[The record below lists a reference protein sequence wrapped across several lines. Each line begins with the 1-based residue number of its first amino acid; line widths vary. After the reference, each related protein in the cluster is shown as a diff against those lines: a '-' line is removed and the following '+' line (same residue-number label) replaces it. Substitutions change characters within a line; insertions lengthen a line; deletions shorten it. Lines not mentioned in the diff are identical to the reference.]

1 MMFNFANYPVWINL
15 VIFAL
20 AGGIVCFSGARL
32 SIYADTIADRTGW
45 GRAFI
50 GALLLGGAASLPEI
64 ATTTTA
70 SAIGNASLAANNLLG
85 EIGMQMAIL
94 ALIDLVMVKGALT
107 FFAPQPVLM
116 LGGVILVTLLGL
128 VLAANAVGE
137 FVSLF
142 GIGLWSLIVFSAYL
156 ISLYMIQR
164 YERQDYWRAVTLPHQ
179 PAAEVTE
186 QRRQEKL
193 HQLSLKKIFLYFAV
207 NSFFVLIAGW
217 ILAQIGDTLGEETAM
232 GSSFIGATLLA
243 LATSLP
249 EAITTISAVRL
260 GAFDLA
266 ISNIFGSNA
275 LTVSLFFIAD
285 IFYREGTIF
294 AAMDRPSMFMAALA
308 IVLTCVFLWGLLERD
323 NQTIYR
329 MGVDSTIVISIYF
342 GGLLLLY
349 SFNNGVPT

>member
-1 MMFNFANYPVWINL
+1 MLNFANYPIWMNL
-15 VIFAL
+15 VIFAV
-20 AGGIVCFSGARL
+20 AGGAVCFTGARL

-70 SAIGNASLAANNLLG
+70 SAIGNAPLAANNILG

-94 ALIDLVMVKGALT
+94 ALIDMVMVKGALT

-116 LGGVILVTLLGL
+116 LGGVVLVTLLAL
-128 VLAANAVGE
+128 VLAANAAGE

-142 GIGLWSLIVFSAYL
+142 GIGLWSVIVFGAYL

-164 YERQDYWRAVTLPHQ
+164 YERQDYWQPVTLPHQ

-186 QRRQEKL
+186 QITTEL
-193 HQLSLKKIFLYFAV
+193 HQLSLKRIFLYFAA
-207 NSFFVLIAGW
+207 NSFVVLIAGW
-217 ILAQIGDTLGEETAM
+217 ILAQIGDTLGEQTAL
-232 GSSFIGATLLA
+232 GGSFIGATLLA
-243 LATSLP
+243 FATSLP

-285 IFYREGTIF
+285 IFYRQGTIF
-294 AAMDRPSMFMAALA
+294 AAIDRPSMFMGALA

-329 MGVDSTIVISIYF
+329 MGVDSAIVITIYL

-349 SFNNGVPT
+349 SFSNGAPT

>member
-1 MMFNFANYPVWINL
+1 MFNFSNYPVWLNL
-15 VIFAL
+15 TIFAM
-20 AGGIVCFSGARL
+20 AAGIVCFSGARL

-64 ATTTTA
+64 ATTATA
-70 SAIGNASLAANNLLG
+70 SAIGNAPLAANNLLG

-94 ALIDLVMVKGALT
+94 ALIDMAMVKGALT

-116 LGGVILVTLLGL
+116 LGGVILVILLGL

-137 FVSLF
+137 FISLF
-142 GIGLWSLIVFSAYL
+142 GIGLWSVIVFGAYL
-156 ISLYMIQR
+156 ISLHTIQR
-164 YERQDYWRAVTLPHQ
+164 YERQDYWRPVTLPHQ
-179 PAAEVTE
+179 PAVEAIE
-186 QRRQEKL
+186 QRRQNYI
-193 HQLSLKKIFLYFAV
+193 HLSLKRIFLYFAA
-207 NSFFVLIAGW
+207 NSFVVLIAGW
-217 ILAQIGDTLGEETAM
+217 ILAQIADTLGEQTVL
-232 GSSFIGATLLA
+232 GDSFIGATLLA

-249 EAITTISAVRL
+249 EGIATISAVRL

-266 ISNIFGSNA
+266 ISNIFGSNS

-294 AAMDRPSMFMAALA
+294 AAMDRPSMFMGALA
-308 IVLTCVFLWGLLERD
+308 IVLTCIFLWGLLERD
-323 NQTIYR
+323 NQTVYG
-329 MGVDSTIVISIYF
+329 MGVDSAMVISVYL

-349 SFNNGVPT
+349 SKETL